1 MRSWWPIYWYYAS
14 SSCLILWFC
23 SWLEAT
29 ICMYKMFR
37 SLEIFCDF
45 KIFLFILFSV
55 SVPFEWIIH
64 IKCSH
69 LFRGSFYF
77 CLNLLKIFL
86 YHIVLSI
93 THHLVLYEAG
103 VTTMSSTFSD
113 NIIPLPFLCVL
124 YITFYLYI
132 SCASLCLY
140 KEMHLSII
148 WSEIYLSDVSKKMIY
163 FKV

>member
-1 MRSWWPIYWYYAS
+1 MLNWTQMSYYAS

-23 SWLEAT
+23 FWLEAT
-29 ICMYKMFR
+29 ICMYKMFC

-55 SVPFEWIIH
+55 SVPFEQIIH

-77 CLNLLKIFL
+77 CLLKIFL

-93 THHLVLYEAG
+93 THHLVLYEAR
-103 VTTMSSTFSD
+103 VTTVSFTFSD
-113 NIIPLPFLCVL
+113 SNIIPLPFLCVM

-140 KEMHLSII
+140 KEMHLFII
-148 WSEIYLSDVSKKMIY
+148 
-163 FKV
+163 